1 MRTKWQGPG
10 LYDVFC
16 KGEDDEGCARYT
28 YQWTRYYP
36 GDGEFMATHIYLRT
50 TKGKR
55 RKK

>member
-1 MRTKWQGPG
+1 MKTKWQGPG

-16 KGEDDEGCARYT
+16 KGEDDDGCARYT

-36 GDGEFMATHIYLRT
+36 GDEEFMATHIYLRT